1 MGENRKISEGN
12 ITREELLYKIQIALE
27 QTNFSVSQQLI
38 ETYKK
43 HWEYSD
49 ELAVLEGESLISTG
63 QPDKALFCIEAGLA
77 CNSSNHELYF
87 MLGEAYELLNNMV
100 CAELCYRY
108 SIYQCHE
115 KNDLDFLLDN
125 LSRFHTS
132 FGSPLPKLS
141 LVLRVNKN
149 TSWLKL
155 CLQVISLFTMPEH
168 FEILFL
174 KEFSSPVQDELIAN
188 QSLGTIIPYD
198 AQNISACYNLA
209 IEQAEKSSDFVIID
223 EGGLPLEHSLFTLQL
238 ALHQSHEVGA
248 VGSISNH
255 PSCSGYMKK
264 TCPTVNDAM
273 AYAHIYNVPNQSALV
288 KTFDLPGPIYMF
300 KRSFIK
306 RYGWFDTEFTL
317 GSYQIKDYLIRLI
330 RSDKSVLLCPNSL
343 SILTADCQLPTLG
356 EETELFYKKNGI
368 NLSYSCFARK
378 DLLSLISIPSAD
390 YSVPINVLEVGCACG
405 STLIELNRR
414 FPNAA
419 LYGIETDEG
428 AASIAAHFAN
438 ISNEN
443 IENFSLN
450 YPNDF
455 FDYIIFGDVLEHLK
469 EPGKVLDTVKTY
481 LRKDGWILASI
492 PNVMHISVLRPLL
505 NGFWTYEN
513 AGILDRTHLKFFTYQ
528 EILRLFQDEGYLIKE
543 ISATTVPI
551 TEEDKKLI
559 SRLAELQN
567 VPEQWFQAYQYLVLA
582 QKRKGVIN

>member
-1 MGENRKISEGN
+1 MGKIEKISEGN
-12 ITREELLYKIQIALE
+12 ITKEELLHKIQMALE
-27 QTNFSVSQQLI
+27 QTNFSATQQLI
-38 ETYKK
+38 ETYKN
-43 HWEYSD
+43 HWDYSD
-49 ELAVLEGESLISTG
+49 ELAVLEGESLISAG

-77 CNSSNHELYF
+77 CNSTNHELYF
-87 MLGEAYELLNNMV
+87 MLGEVYELLNNMV

-108 SIYQCHE
+108 SLYQCRE
-115 KNDLDFLLDN
+115 KNDLGFLLDN
-125 LSRFHTS
+125 LNRFHTT

-141 LVLRVNKN
+141 IVLKVKQN
-149 TSWLKL
+149 TAWLKL

-168 FEILFL
+168 FEIIFL
-174 KEFSSPVQDELIAN
+174 KEYSSPEQDELIAN
-188 QSLGTIIPYD
+188 QTLGTIISCN

-209 IEQAEKSSDFVIID
+209 IEQAEKNSDLVIID
-223 EGGLPLEHSLFTLQL
+223 EGGLPLEHTLFTLQL
-238 ALHQSHEVGA
+238 ALHQSHEVGV

-264 TCPTVNDAM
+264 TCPTANDAM
-273 AYAHIYNVPNQSALV
+273 AYAHTYNVPNQAALV

-306 RYGWFDTEFTL
+306 RYGWFDTEFNL

-343 SILTADCQLPTLG
+343 SILTADCQFPVIGG
-356 EETELFYKKNGI
+356 EKELFYKKNGI

-378 DLLSLISIPSAD
+378 DLLSLMSISSAD
-390 YSVPINVLEVGCACG
+390 YSVPINILEVGCACG
-405 STLIELNRR
+405 ATLIELNRR

-419 LYGIETDEG
+419 LYGIEMDEG

-438 ISNEN
+438 VSNEN
-443 IENFSLN
+443 IENSSLN
-450 YPNDF
+450 YPNGF

-469 EPGKVLDTVKTY
+469 EPGKVLDTVKAY
-481 LRKDGWILASI
+481 LRNDGWILASI

-513 AGILDRTHLKFFTYQ
+513 AGILDHTHLKFFTYQ
-528 EILRLFQDEGYLIKE
+528 EILRLFQDKGYSIKE
-543 ISATTVPI
+543 IAATTVSI

-559 SRLAELQN
+559 SRLVKLQN

-582 QKRKGVIN
+582 KKERE